1 MPCHLYPT
9 ILFLPL
15 QNTIIDFTS
24 LLLGK
29 FIRKKYIYIRK
40 MGVLKNE
47 MYPRVIFIV
56 PRLQAAIIL
65 GGLPTES
72 PHLRALKTV

>member
-1 MPCHLYPT
+1 
-9 ILFLPL
+9 
-15 QNTIIDFTS
+15 
-24 LLLGK
+24 
-29 FIRKKYIYIRK
+29 